1 MPDLLC
7 GGDPHKSEGT
17 AGRWLHVPLYP
28 ASRLPLPS
36 FLFPIFASLKF
47 YDP

>member
-17 AGRWLHVPLYP
+17 AGRWLHVPYTRP
-28 ASRLPLPS
+28 PDFHFPPS
-36 FLFPIFASLKF
+36 FSLFLPH
-47 YDP
+47 